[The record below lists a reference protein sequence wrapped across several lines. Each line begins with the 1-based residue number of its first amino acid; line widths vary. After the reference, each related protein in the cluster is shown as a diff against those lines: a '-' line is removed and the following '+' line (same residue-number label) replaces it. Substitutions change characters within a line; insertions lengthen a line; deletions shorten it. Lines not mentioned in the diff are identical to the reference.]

1 MHQNALLIEEVTA
14 FIRDFEHGSQL
25 EKNHEIIELIDK
37 ICEHENQHGIGTI
50 EEQTDWVLCL
60 VGCSHNDIL
69 EKRNAGI
76 YIFRHWAM
84 RTASPLGITYVV
96 GFMQGRLNQIAK
108 AKFRLKLA
116 AKKPNIGAAIQGRRL
131 IGANSREKVRVQAS
145 IWKHLSKE
153 SAAAEISDAIGLS
166 SGTVRRYLSELFPG
180 DDWKKL

>member
-69 EKRNAGI
+69 EKRKDFLREWITHNRWGR
-76 YIFRHWAM
+76 FGMTERHELVSL
-84 RTASPLGITYVV
+84 R
-96 GFMQGRLNQIAK
+96 QQ
-108 AKFRLKLA
+108 
-116 AKKPNIGAAIQGRRL
+116 
-131 IGANSREKVRVQAS
+131 
-145 IWKHLSKE
+145 
-153 SAAAEISDAIGLS
+153 AIGL
-166 SGTVRRYLSELFPG
+166 
-180 DDWKKL
+180 